1 MTLTAFATCDSP
13 QGRRAKGAATFATLA
28 MLVAGCGDGRDPR
41 APVSGRVTYGDAPVP
56 EGRIILYPADGRRQA
71 TSALGADGT
80 YSLTTFDSEDGA
92 FLGKHAVVIDAVRTV
107 NSGPA
112 SLREEVDAKLAF
124 VPKIER
130 LVPEK
135 YADFKTSPLEAQV
148 EDRDNTIDFDIPR

>member
-1 MTLTAFATCDSP
+1 MSRCAAALAALTL
-13 QGRRAKGAATFATLA
+13 
-28 MLVAGCGDGRDPR
+28 LVTGCGDGRDPR

-56 EGRIILYPADGRRQA
+56 EGRILFYPADGRRQA
-71 TSALGADGT
+71 IGAIGVDGR

-92 FLGKHAVVIDAVRTV
+92 FLGKHTVVIDAVRAV
-107 NSGPA
+107 NTGPA

-135 YADFKTSPLEAQV
+135 YADLKTSPLEAQV
-148 EDRDNTIDFDIPR
+148 EAVDNTINFDIPR